1 MKFLN
6 LMTQHI
12 EAHRKLIHVHVMNI
26 RNTYYG
32 ILLLIFLCMNKK
44 SILSTDDIVSPP
56 PHAKIPPGRHDA
68 RGMDQRHMP
77 CHLTKSYKPQL
88 KPLKRKIME
97 RAREMHKAVV
107 TQDTDT
113 DVSSVDSFF
122 MTEVSGA
129 SSDIAKTA
137 DVQQVVPKE
146 KKQVKST
153 KGVKKRSPRKT
164 ASNQSSI
171 DTERETQQAWE
182 RFCKETYDWDAY
194 TLSRVS
200 SHMAKWV
207 VLEKMPEGEERDR
220 LKKLVEAWYGRQDSS
235 DLLLESLG
243 ELKKEETVDKKEK
256 DEKKPQKKW
265 KKPESTYVK

>member
-1 MKFLN
+1 
-6 LMTQHI
+6 
-12 EAHRKLIHVHVMNI
+12 
-26 RNTYYG
+26 
-32 ILLLIFLCMNKK
+32 
-44 SILSTDDIVSPP
+44 
-56 PHAKIPPGRHDA
+56 
-68 RGMDQRHMP
+68 
-77 CHLTKSYKPQL
+77 
-88 KPLKRKIME
+88 ME
-97 RAREMHKAVV
+97 RAREMHKAAV
-107 TQDTDT
+107 TQDTET

-129 SSDIAKTA
+129 SPDIAKTEDA
-137 DVQQVVPKE
+137 KQAAVPKE
-146 KKQVKST
+146 KKQVKSI

-171 DTERETQQAWE
+171 DSERETQQAWE
-182 RFCKETYDWDAY
+182 TFCKENYDWDAY

-243 ELKKEETVDKKEK
+243 ELKKEESVDKKEK